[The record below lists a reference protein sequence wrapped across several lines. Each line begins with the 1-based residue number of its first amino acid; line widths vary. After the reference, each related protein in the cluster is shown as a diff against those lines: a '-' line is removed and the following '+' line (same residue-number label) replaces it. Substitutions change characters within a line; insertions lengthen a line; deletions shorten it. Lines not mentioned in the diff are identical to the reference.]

1 MRNVFCSHKDYISF
15 LGCKLT
21 MFKLHNCSK
30 GNGMI
35 LGIVLNYFIV
45 YEAYFIFGEF

>member
-1 MRNVFCSHKDYISF
+1 
-15 LGCKLT
+15 
-21 MFKLHNCSK
+21 MFKLHNCGK